1 MLMTRL
7 KASLLLFTLTGCV
20 HRSPDAA
27 VLAPLVAYL
36 IQEPVDQNKQPEYL
50 VFGDELTASLL
61 KSLRQNSHYR
71 ILPVGKPF
79 VCPSDQA
86 ECPHPY
92 ELSVRVNQRMGDKA
106 IGTIRRIVS
115 DGGGRTVALSEE
127 FLLVRQD
134 RKWRIES
141 VLSRSAAPWPQ

>member
-1 MLMTRL
+1 MLVTRL
-7 KASLLLFTLTGCV
+7 NASLLLFTLTGCV

-71 ILPVGKPF
+71 ILPAGKPF
-79 VCPSDQA
+79 VCPSDRA

-92 ELSVRVNQRMGDKA
+92 ELSLRVNQRMGDRA
-106 IGTIRRIVS
+106 IATIRRIVS
-115 DGGGRTVALSEE
+115 DGGGHTVALSEE
-127 FLLVRQD
+127 FLLVRQYG
-134 RKWRIES
+134 KWRIEG
-141 VLSRSAAPWPQ
+141 VLSRSVAPMM